1 MISNSIE
8 ITATPENLEEASS
21 FVRKRLERSN
31 ISKEIQ
37 SETLLVFDA
46 LCRNIVRMGL
56 YQDTL
61 VKIGRAH
68 V

>member
-8 ITATPENLEEASS
+8 ITATPEHLEEAGS
-21 FVRKRLERSN
+21 FVRKRLKRSN

-46 LCRNIVRMGL
+46 LCRNIVNRGL
-56 YQDTL
+56 
-61 VKIGRAH
+61 
-68 V
+68 

>member
-8 ITATPENLEEASS
+8 ITATPENLEEAGS
-21 FVRKRLERSN
+21 FVRKRLKRSN

-46 LCRNIVRMGL
+46 LCRNIVNRGL
-56 YQDTL
+56 
-61 VKIGRAH
+61 
-68 V
+68 